1 VREAY
6 ARGKGEA
13 SGDEFRPDGRSP
25 SAVLGVNR
33 GEEGEEAEVSQNL
46 ELLADF
52 VADVAVIQMK
62 FCQRNGGEKV
72 RPQSLDRRLRHP
84 ALVC

>member
-1 VREAY
+1 
-6 ARGKGEA
+6 
-13 SGDEFRPDGRSP
+13 
-25 SAVLGVNR
+25 VLGVNR